1 MYHGKTCN
9 DTGTQG
15 NGHKGSAV
23 KQSTRRVEAQG
34 DRAYRPNQRQR
45 TEVLRQVR
53 RQTGN
58 RMLLYGVSRMG
69 RCARRLHFSTVCAV
83 SVSQTNIEHSER
95 RQTGGS
101 VLNAAIQSL
110 NVSLMV
116 ARSNSLLGKEPEPR
130 YFEKLSIIIKELEA
144 GIKAVEE
151 SLKPKMMTNE
161 ERR

>member
-1 MYHGKTCN
+1 M
-9 DTGTQG
+9 
-15 NGHKGSAV
+15 
-23 KQSTRRVEAQG
+23 
-34 DRAYRPNQRQR
+34 
-45 TEVLRQVR
+45 
-53 RQTGN
+53 
-58 RMLLYGVSRMG
+58 
-69 RCARRLHFSTVCAV
+69 
-83 SVSQTNIEHSER
+83 
-95 RQTGGS
+95 
-101 VLNAAIQSL
+101 NAAIQSL